1 MRSRPCTRAA
11 SKSPIYNIDQSI
23 RVFINVHEETAW
35 PLMTPIV
42 PLIISFPLPRNFPRG
57 RVIVPEPCQKEEKK
71 ERKKG
76 RKEGR
81 KEGRTR
87 TSFPDKRK

>member
-1 MRSRPCTRAA
+1 MRSRPCTRGA

-42 PLIISFPLPRNFPRG
+42 PPVISFPLPRNFPRG
-57 RVIVPEPCQKEEKK
+57 RVIVPEPCQKEE
-71 ERKKG
+71 RKKG
-76 RKEGR
+76 RK
-81 KEGRTR
+81 KEKGKNKNIVSR
-87 TSFPDKRK
+87 